1 MSGFNG
7 YIQLVY
13 VLVAAM
19 FVMGLHLMNS
29 PATARRGNQ
38 VAQAGMV
45 IAVVATLI
53 LLIHSGTVTA
63 TGWVVIIVGSLLGS
77 AVGLWAARTVQ
88 MTAMPQLVSA
98 FNAVGGGAAALVAV
112 YGYYEAESRVTGV
125 LGTTSVFTVL
135 DVLIGSVTFSGSIIA
150 AGKLQGVIPGQP
162 IIFKGARLVNLGLAV
177 VAIGTAAY
185 MFSTPSL
192 PALLIVVLASLAFG
206 VMMVLPIGGA
216 DMPVV
221 ISLLNAFTGTAVAM
235 AGFVIQNWAL
245 IVAGALVGASGSIL
259 TKLMADAMNR
269 SLANIILGGF
279 GTGDSA
285 VAVAGPGGDAQVKS
299 IQADDAAI
307 QLAYAS
313 KVIIVPGYGLA
324 AAQAQHAVA
333 ELASLL
339 EDRGIE
345 VSYAIHPVAGRMPG
359 HMNVLLAEANVPYPQ
374 LKEMDEI
381 NPEFARADV
390 ALVIGANDVT
400 NPAARRPGNDISG
413 MPILD
418 VDQAKAIIVVKRSMG
433 TGYAGMENELY
444 FDPKTSMFFA
454 DAKKAMAQLTA
465 AVKTLV
471 G

>member
-63 TGWVVIIVGSLLGS
+63 TGWVVLIVGSLLGS

-125 LGTTSVFTVL
+125 LGATSVFTVL

-150 AGKLQGVIPGQP
+150 AGKLQGLINGAPVTFPGSRAANIAAAVIGVGGG
-162 IIFKGARLVNLGLAV
+162 I
-177 VAIGTAAY
+177 Y
-185 MFSTPSL
+185 MIATPSV
-192 PALLIVVLASLAFG
+192 PCMIIIILAALAFG
-206 VMMVLPIGGA
+206 VTMVMPIGGA

-235 AGFVIQNWAL
+235 AGFVIGNWAL
-245 IVAGALVGASGSIL
+245 IIAGALVGASGSIL

-269 SLANIILGGF
+269 SLRNIMIGGF
-279 GTGDSA
+279 GTGDSTP
-285 VAVAGPGGDAQVKS
+285 AVAGPGGDVRSVA
-299 IQADDAAI
+299 ADDAAI
-307 QLAYAS
+307 QLAYAQ
-313 KVIIVPGYGLA
+313 KIIIVPGYGLA
-324 AAQAQHAVA
+324 AAQAQHQVA
-333 ELASLL
+333 ELAALL
-339 EDRGIE
+339 EERGAE

-374 LKEMDEI
+374 LKEMEEI
-381 NPEFARADV
+381 NPEFPRADV

-400 NPAARRPGNDISG
+400 NPAARRPGTAISG

-418 VDQAKAIIVVKRSMG
+418 VDQAKSIIVIKRSMG
-433 TGYAGMENELY
+433 HGYAGIDNELY
-444 FDPKTSMFFA
+444 VNPKTSMLFA
-454 DAKKAMAQLTA
+454 DAKSALTDLIA
-465 AVKTLV
+465 SVKTLV